1 MFMALAFV
9 AGVVRGYSGFG
20 FAMILALGL
29 LPSLAPTLVIP
40 VVLMLDLIG
49 SVSLWPRALKTF
61 HRQVGLRLIVGMWLA
76 LPLGLLALA
85 RLPEQWTAPI
95 AAGLCLLGGLLSL
108 IKTQAPSPSNP
119 LNLRWALPAGI
130 TSGLATALAS
140 AGGPPLILYLLRSGL
155 PAIQVRGTAIGF
167 FAISSASSLAV
178 LAALKVLSLTHL
190 QLAATLVL
198 PSLAGS
204 VMGQWLFRRKPMP
217 LQRLI
222 GGLLVLMAVAT
233 LASRIIPASL

>member
-1 MFMALAFV
+1 MFMVLALV

-40 VVLMLDLIG
+40 VVLMLDLAG
-49 SVSLWPRALKTF
+49 SVSLWPRALKAF
-61 HRQVGLRLIVGMWLA
+61 HRQVGMRLIIGMWLA

-85 RLPEQWTAPI
+85 RLPEQWTAPV

-108 IKTQAPSPSNP
+108 IKAQP
-119 LNLRWALPAGI
+119 LASTDALSLRWALPAGVA
-130 TSGLATALAS
+130 SGLATAMAS
-140 AGGPPLILYLLRSGL
+140 AGGPPLIVYLLRSGL
-155 PAIQVRGTAIGF
+155 PALQVRGTAIGF

-178 LAALKVLSLTHL
+178 LAALNVLSLAHL
-190 QLAATLVL
+190 QLAATLLL

-204 VMGQWLFRRKPMP
+204 VLGQWLFRRKPLA
-217 LQRLI
+217 LQRLV
-222 GGLLVLMAVAT
+222 GGLLVVMAAAT
-233 LASRIIPASL
+233 LASRVISAPL